1 MITVYYKSNKAQWK
15 YELEDEEHT
24 YIIKNLMEEN
34 PDAREMFEE
43 SLDILQEVSNLDE
56 EEMDEDEQI
65 DQTIAIAYLWQ
76 YFNHIAPED
85 ERIVGDI
92 AIVEDEDGTG
102 VTVLPATALEED
114 DEEEDE

>member
-65 DQTIAIAYLWQ
+65 DQTIAIAYQWQ